1 MAISEIF
8 FVSRE
13 AAENLLFHP
22 DAAVISVTDPG
33 KRVAALA
40 AWFRK
45 VLRLSF
51 YDAVPGDDF
60 IPVPVPGCFD
70 HRMARQIID
79 FIDELHAA
87 PATLKLVVHCEQG
100 ISRSAAIALFSA
112 AYSGAQLH
120 NREGAHGANP
130 WVLEQLCQLAPSID
144 IDIPVITKASP
155 TLQSNLPV
163 NT

>member
-1 MAISEIF
+1 MTISEVY

-22 DAAVISVTDPG
+22 DAAVISITDPG

-70 HRMARQIID
+70 RQMAQKIVD
-79 FIDELHAA
+79 FIDELHGTSMA
-87 PATLKLVVHCEQG
+87 LKLVVHCEQG
-100 ISRSAAIALFSA
+100 ISRSAAVALFAA
-112 AYSGAQLH
+112 AYSGAQLK
-120 NREGAHGANP
+120 NRAGAHGANP
-130 WVLEQLCQLAPSID
+130 WVIEQLSRLVPQID
-144 IDIPVITKASP
+144 IDIPALSP
-155 TLQSNLPV
+155 P
-163 NT
+163 

>member
-1 MAISEIF
+1 MTISEIF

-33 KRVAALA
+33 KRLA
-40 AWFRK
+40 SLAVWFRQ

-79 FIDELHAA
+79 FIDRLHTA
-87 PATLKLVVHCEQG
+87 PAALKLVVHCEQG
-100 ISRSAAIALFSA
+100 ISRSAAIALFAA
-112 AYSGAQLH
+112 AYSGAPLQNH
-120 NREGAHGANP
+120 AGAHGANP
-130 WVLEQLCQLAPSID
+130 WVLEQLCRLAPAVEVD
-144 IDIPVITKASP
+144 LPVIAETP
-155 TLQSNLPV
+155 PMLRTNLTTPC
-163 NT
+163 

>member
-1 MAISEIF
+1 MTISEIY

-22 DAAVISVTDPG
+22 DAAVISITDPG

-79 FIDELHAA
+79 FIDELHGTSAA
-87 PATLKLVVHCEQG
+87 MKLVVHCEQG
-100 ISRSAAIALFSA
+100 ISRSAAVALFAA
-112 AYSGAQLH
+112 AYSGARLQ

-130 WVLEQLCQLAPSID
+130 WVLEQLSRLTPALE
-144 IDIPVITKASP
+144 IDIPVAA
-155 TLQSNLPV
+155 
-163 NT
+163 